1 MSPISRSRS
10 LGFGVAAAM
19 GALGTLAVCLR
30 LAIRRLAIQ
39 RVAIDKATLRSLEI
53 ETLTVARLR
62 VADIEVTGHM
72 QLPGDNQQR
81 RMDADR
87 PDFLTAPR
95 ISFWFFRI
103 SF

>member
-1 MSPISRSRS
+1 MSQISRSRS

-19 GALGTLAVCLR
+19 GALGA

-72 QLPGDNQQR
+72 QLPGNNQQR

-87 PDFLTAPR
+87 LT
-95 ISFWFFRI
+95 S
-103 SF
+103 